1 MFCSRFTF
9 SNERSKNILKLM
21 NFYITPQ
28 SKDHWYKILMN
39 CTQDFDFTMNPD
51 PKAIAMAYNSVKRLS
66 EVSQG
71 PLAAACASFLD
82 SLDREVDVDA
92 SSTRKRKRKSTR
104 FLSVKQLKQKHA
116 EKLPTPEEVAA
127 LTGFSEV
134 AKFFSSVGGDG
145 AALEVARTAAKL
157 CTPEPP
163 KKEPGETQKEKP
175 GEKVVENPSKDEVAD
190 NQSVPPFA
198 KGDKCILSAVK
209 QKEKYN
215 GAECTIEVVQK
226 AKCKIWIPKL
236 SEFKLV
242 PFDKLTL
249 VSSAV
254 NPTTVQSSDVA
265 KPSDAA
271 KLNAI
276 LGNDD

>member
-1 MFCSRFTF
+1 M
-9 SNERSKNILKLM
+9 
-21 NFYITPQ
+21 Q
-28 SKDHWYKILMN
+28 SKDPRLALEPFFKRGE
-39 CTQDFDFTMNPD
+39 TAFQDLAP
-51 PKAIAMAYNSVKRLS
+51 ASVKAALDLLLS
-66 EVSQG
+66 AGDATAILG
-71 PLAAACASFLD
+71 PVKIPAVKSLASF
-82 SLDREVDVDA
+82 R
-92 SSTRKRKRKSTR
+92 
-104 FLSVKQLKQKHA
+104 LKVNKLPVETFAFADKVFDEILCHKLQMKFVVTHA